1 MMQKRF
7 HKLPILLA
15 ANIFFTLCFG
25 ATARAVEQITI
36 DFEELGV
43 LGTQAFE
50 PLITRTFRGSTP
62 SVVYVQGPYNSGYPN
77 NGGYYSRIIFSE
89 SPWTLEHRDGLTF
102 RVISIDV
109 SEYSVVYKVRSS
121 VTFTGYTS
129 DGNQETKTILT
140 DGQIDGMGALTDFE
154 TFPIGGDFENLTRL
168 EITGGS
174 MIDNIVVELA
184 GRPLTPPDV
193 VANPAIE
200 DGIRLLWQNPMG
212 YLHWIYRRDKNTGN
226 FEKLGETRSSSFN
239 DTNLGDVDS
248 AEYRIQINDELN
260 NVISGFSPIV
270 RAEPGRTVP
279 DIALGP
285 WYGDLVGLGIMSRS
299 GTDQKIRE
307 AISGSTPQLVRVVTG
322 NSGTGFSPV
331 IYRANRGH
339 RFLRTSHFTLSP
351 ARKNVTAR
359 VVSSGYLTR
368 PLLGGKYERISV
380 ESEVRNRSFKLRSGF
395 GIDPIILTVESS
407 SPANEASDKG
417 VISTYYLNGI
427 SDGSVRPPRS
437 PQ

>member
-1 MMQKRF
+1 MMQKRI
-7 HKLPILLA
+7 HKLPALLA

-25 ATARAVEQITI
+25 VTARGVEQITI

-43 LGTQAFE
+43 FEAQAFE
-50 PLITRTFRGSTP
+50 PLITRTFRCSTP
-62 SVVYVQGPYNSGYPN
+62 SIVYIQGPYITGFPN
-77 NGGYYSRIIFSE
+77 NGGYYSRILSSE
-89 SPWTLEHRDGLTF
+89 SPWALEHRDGLAF

-109 SEYSVVYKVRSS
+109 SEYSVVFDRRSP

-129 DGNQETKTILT
+129 DGNLVTKTILT
-140 DGQIDGMGALTDFE
+140 DGQIDGTGALADFE
-154 TFPIGGDFENLTRL
+154 TFPIGGDFENLARL
-168 EITGGS
+168 EITGIS

-200 DGIRLLWQNPMG
+200 NGIRLLWQNPMG

-226 FEKLGETRSSSFN
+226 FEKLGESRSSTFD
-239 DTNLGDVDS
+239 DTNLDGVDS

-270 RAEPGRTVP
+270 RGEPGRTVP

-285 WYGDLVGLGIMSRS
+285 WRGDLVGLGISSRS
-299 GTDQKIRE
+299 GMDQKIRE
-307 AISGSTPQLVRVVTG
+307 AISGSTPQLVRVVAG

-331 IYRANRGH
+331 IYRANRGQ
-339 RFLRTSHFTLSP
+339 RFMRTSHFTLSSG
-351 ARKNVTAR
+351 RRNVTAR

-368 PLLGGKYERISV
+368 PLLGGKYEGISV
-380 ESEVRNRSFKLRSGF
+380 VSEIRKRSFKLRSGF
-395 GIDPIILTVESS
+395 GIAPIILTVEGS

-417 VISTYYLNGI
+417 VISTYYLNGV
-427 SDGSVRPPRS
+427 SDAPVRPPRS
-437 PQ
+437 LQ